1 MKFRK
6 QLNSRF
12 SMVETRK
19 RSVSKTVALQKV
31 SRNPVRQPVETPK
44 RSNQRLRRNSQVV
57 YRRLRKTNPRK
68 PVCRPIKTL
77 ARKNR
82 QTAYRHLPNQQHSPK
97 QFKRNGFIYVILPM
111 LETIKSLVIEME
123 RTARLNEETFVVQPT
138 RN

>member
-1 MKFRK
+1 
-6 QLNSRF
+6 
-12 SMVETRK
+12 MVETRK
-19 RSVSKTVALQKV
+19 RSVSKTVALQRV
-31 SRNPVRQPVETPK
+31 SRNPVREPTETPE
-44 RSNQRLRRNSQVV
+44 RRNQRLRRNRQAV

-68 PVCRPIKTL
+68 PVCRPIETLTRKT
-77 ARKNR
+77 R